1 MSKTY
6 SLSACRLLMGLCCLA
21 VLFAFSTSTYA
32 AAKKQVLVISVTKGF
47 RHSSIPLGEQIVK
60 DLGDK
65 SGLWE
70 TDFARDDADV
80 VRKTSPWKL
89 KAYDLVFL
97 NNTTGILPIRDR
109 QAFLDWI
116 KAGGAVAGIH
126 AATDT
131 FHGDMEFINMMGAEF
146 KTHGA
151 QSEDDFLLAD
161 PNHPVT
167 KGLPDHWKHLEEV
180 YQFTNYSTDN
190 MHVLIYLDKH
200 PVTFEPGFYPIS
212 WVKMYGKGR
221 VFYTAFGHREDLM
234 QGEYFHKHLLQGLRW
249 ALGYDK
255 GDASPNP
262 PAQLTKAEAKQGFVP
277 LFNGNDLTGWH
288 NRDEGRTQWTA
299 QDGMVVMGHGGADLI
314 TDEKFGDFVIRYE
327 YMCPKGG
334 NSGLY
339 LRGRYEIQ
347 VLDDTGKTEP
357 DIHSNGSL
365 YGMITPTKIAQKA
378 PGEWNTVEAT
388 LVGNNVTVIL
398 NGVKIIDNQPIEG
411 ITGGA
416 LDDKVNE
423 PGPIMLQ
430 GDHGPVAYRCIRIK
444 RF

>member
-1 MSKTY
+1 MNKTY
-6 SLSACRLLMGLCCLA
+6 FSLARRLLLGLGCLA

-32 AAKKQVLVISVTKGF
+32 AAKKRVLVVSVTKGF

-70 TDFARDDADV
+70 TDFARTDAELV
-80 VRKTSPWKL
+80 QKTSPWNL
-89 KAYDLVFL
+89 KKYDLVFL
-97 NNTTGILPIRDR
+97 NNTTQDIPIRDR
-109 QAFLDWI
+109 QAFLEWV
-116 KAGGAVAGIH
+116 KAGGAVAGLH

-131 FHGDMEFINMMGAEF
+131 YHGDPEFINMMGAEF
-146 KTHGA
+146 NTHGA
-151 QSEDDFLLAD
+151 PLEVDFLLQD

-167 KGLPDHWKHLEEV
+167 KGLPNHWKQAEEV
-180 YQFTNYSTDN
+180 YQFKNYSTDN
-190 MHVLIYLDKH
+190 MHVLVYLDKH
-200 PVTFEPGFYPIS
+200 PNTFEPGFFPIS
-212 WVKMYGKGR
+212 WVKTYGKGR
-221 VFYTAFGHREDLM
+221 VFYTAFGHREELM
-234 QGEYFHKHLLQGLRW
+234 KGDYFQKHLLQGMRW

-277 LFNGNDLTGWH
+277 LFNGKDTTGWH
-288 NRDEGRTQWTA
+288 PRHEGGTPWTA
-299 QDGMVVMGHGGADLI
+299 EDGMLVMGKGGSDLI

-347 VLDDTGKTEP
+347 VMDDSGKTAP
-357 DIHSNGSL
+357 DIHGDGSI
-365 YGMITPTKIAQKA
+365 YGMIAPSKLASKA

-388 LVGNNVTVIL
+388 LVGTNVTVIL
-398 NGVKIIDNQPIEG
+398 NGVKIIDNQPIPG

-423 PGPIMLQ
+423 PGPIMVQ